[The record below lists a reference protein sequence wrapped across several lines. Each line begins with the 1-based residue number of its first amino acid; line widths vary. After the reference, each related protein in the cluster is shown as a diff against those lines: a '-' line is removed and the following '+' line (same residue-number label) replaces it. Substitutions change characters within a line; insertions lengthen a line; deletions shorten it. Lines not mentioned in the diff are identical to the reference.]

1 MWRHAGLFPS
11 EPVFVPAPD
20 AKDEDDG
27 VVMSVVITPREVR
40 FMVSLYP
47 CFLAPLAYD
56 ILILR
61 F

>member
-40 FMVSLYP
+40 FMVSS
-47 CFLAPLAYD
+47 
-56 ILILR
+56 
-61 F
+61 